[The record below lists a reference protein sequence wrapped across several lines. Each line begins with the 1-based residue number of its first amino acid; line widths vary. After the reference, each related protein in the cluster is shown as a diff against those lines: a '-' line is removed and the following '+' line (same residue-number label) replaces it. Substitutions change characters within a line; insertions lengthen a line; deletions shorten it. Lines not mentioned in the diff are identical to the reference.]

1 MGQHQPFQS
10 QLTLLTFFQ
19 IRMSKKQKLSG
30 MTIVETVIYVA
41 IIGFLF
47 FIVTETLTTI
57 SRTYRATAVV
67 RSLNSSALTS
77 LDIISREIRNASS
90 VDQAQSI
97 LNINPGKLVLIKGAT
112 TTEFYLDQGM
122 VNVRENGVLKGP
134 ITLGSSSTTN
144 LVFKLALSPKSSA
157 IKIEMTLEGG
167 TSTNFR
173 KANFYNTVILR
184 NSY

>member
-1 MGQHQPFQS
+1 
-10 QLTLLTFFQ
+10 
-19 IRMSKKQKLSG
+19 MSKKQKLSG
-30 MTIVETVIYVA
+30 MTIVETVIYVS

-57 SRTYRATAVV
+57 SRTYRATTVV
-67 RSLNSSALTS
+67 RGLNSSGIVS
-77 LDIISREIRNASS
+77 LDRISREIRNASS
-90 VDQAQSI
+90 VNQTESI
-97 LNINPGKLVLIKGAT
+97 LNINPGKLVLINGAT
-112 TTEFYLDQGM
+112 TTEFYLDQGV

-144 LVFKLALSPKSSA
+144 LVFKLVMTQKSSA
-157 IKIEMTLEGG
+157 VKIEMTLESG

-173 KANFYNTVILR
+173 KANFYNTVVLR